1 MIPLRASN
9 AAVVVMADQPQL
21 RERLRESLESNGFQ
35 VTEAPD
41 CGNQSLTACFGS
53 DLFLPDRASNSLLLG
68 DDKPLAVMIVS
79 GVSDTDSVENLAHIE
94 SRMDRAK
101 QFRWGPLSI
110 DFDDRRVVVAG
121 RQVLLTHIEHSLLCI
136 LAEKAGKL
144 VPTRQIIRKLWGCV
158 TSSRLKCLRVHAC
171 SLRRKLSNP
180 LLSKLILTDPGL
192 GYRLASLEPLA

>member
-101 QFRWGPLSI
+101 QFRWGRCRLISM
-110 DFDDRRVVVAG
+110 
-121 RQVLLTHIEHSLLCI
+121 IEGL
-136 LAEKAGKL
+136 
-144 VPTRQIIRKLWGCV
+144 
-158 TSSRLKCLRVHAC
+158 
-171 SLRRKLSNP
+171 SLRDARSC
-180 LLSKLILTDPGL
+180 
-192 GYRLASLEPLA
+192 